1 MTKNDVLNPTVL
13 TEHIESDGSYVPM
26 NVVIVDPRGQA
37 AGTLVTK
44 DDARR
49 STIN

>member
-1 MTKNDVLNPTVL
+1 MREDDGLKPTVL
-13 TEHIESDGSYVPM
+13 TEHIESDGLGVPT